1 MLSKGTKVLE
11 TRVIRK
17 RVRVTREGAPET
29 RAHARIIKYDGNEKE
44 PRWMDV
50 QRDKF
55 ETLCRVYGDIS
66 AAPST
71 PQAGSNGKMCYY
83 REFDVVLLVGLTE
96 LKAQV
101 RWVDSV
107 TGVEAS
113 GDAEVMYDV

>member
-1 MLSKGTKVLE
+1 M
-11 TRVIRK
+11 
-17 RVRVTREGAPET
+17 RVTREGAPET

-50 QRDKF
+50 QRGSTLDFMLIPVFGTHDLEDKF

-71 PQAGSNGKMCYY
+71 PQPGSNGKMCYY

-96 LKAQV
+96 LKTQI
-101 RWVDSV
+101 RWIDSV
-107 TGVEAS
+107 TVRVHEQFL
-113 GDAEVMYDV
+113 